1 MERDLYKKIL
11 IATDGS
17 ENGTQ
22 AINAGME
29 IARLS
34 EGKAYALHV
43 VDTSGYPSG
52 RGDPKWTRLIEEQFK
67 TFGLEITATVEEA
80 AKAAGVE
87 VEFVTLEGHPAE
99 KILDFAEKQDVD
111 MIVVGSLGKTDV
123 ERFLLGSVSEKVV
136 RNAKVPVLVVRAK
149 SPWKGWKPRIL

>member
-1 MERDLYKKIL
+1 MGDLYKQIL

-17 ENGTQ
+17 ENGAQ

-34 EGKAYALHV
+34 NGKAYALHV
-43 VDTSGYPSG
+43 IDTSGYPSG
-52 RGDPKWTRLIEEQFK
+52 RVDPKWTRLIEEQFK
-67 TFGLEITATVEEA
+67 TFGLEITATVEKA

-99 KILDFAEKQDVD
+99 KILDFAEKKAVD

-123 ERFLLGSVSEKVV
+123 ERFMLGSVSEKVV
-136 RNAKVPVLVVRAK
+136 RNAKVPVLVVHGK
-149 SPWKGWKPRIL
+149 SPLK

>member
-1 MERDLYKKIL
+1 MGGEESMGRALYKNIL

-17 ENGTQ
+17 ENGAQ
-22 AINAGME
+22 AIDAGME

-34 EGKAYALHV
+34 NEKTYALHV
-43 VDTSGYPSG
+43 IDTSGYPSG
-52 RGDPKWTRLIEEQFK
+52 RGDPKWIRLIEEQFK

-87 VEFVTLEGHPAE
+87 VEFVTLGGHPAE

-136 RNAKVPVLVVRAK
+136 RNAKVPVLIVRAK
-149 SPWKGWKPRIL
+149 SS

>member
-17 ENGTQ
+17 NNSAQ
-22 AINAGME
+22 AVDAGME

-34 EGKAYALHV
+34 NGKAYALHV
-43 VDTSGYPSG
+43 IDTSSYSSG
-52 RGDPKWTRLIEEQFK
+52 REDPKWTRLIEEQLK

-99 KILDFAEKQDVD
+99 KILDFAEKQAVD

-136 RNAKVPVLVVRAK
+136 RNSKVPVLVVHGKR
-149 SPWKGWKPRIL
+149 L

>member
-1 MERDLYKKIL
+1 MEKDPYKKIL

-17 ENGTQ
+17 ENGAQ
-22 AINAGME
+22 AVDAGME

-34 EGKAYALHV
+34 NGKVYALHV
-43 VDTSGYPSG
+43 IDTSYYPSG
-52 RGDPKWTRLIEEQFK
+52 KGDPKWARLIEEQFK
-67 TFGLEITATVEEA
+67 TFGLETTATVEEA

-87 VEFVTLEGHPAE
+87 VEFVTLKGHPAE
-99 KILDFAEKQDVD
+99 KILDFAEKQGVD

-136 RNAKVPVLVVRAK
+136 RNAKVPVLVVHGKR
-149 SPWKGWKPRIL
+149 P

>member
-1 MERDLYKKIL
+1 
-11 IATDGS
+11 
-17 ENGTQ
+17 
-22 AINAGME
+22 ME

-34 EGKAYALHV
+34 KGKAYALHII
-43 VDTSGYPSG
+43 DASGYPSG
-52 RGDPKWTRLIEEQFK
+52 RGDLKWTRLIEEQLK

-99 KILDFAEKQDVD
+99 KILDFAEKNAVD
-111 MIVVGSLGKTDV
+111 MIVVGSLGRNNV

-136 RNAKVPVLVVRAK
+136 RNAKVPVLVVHGK
-149 SPWKGWKPRIL
+149 SL

>member
-1 MERDLYKKIL
+1 MGRDLYKKIL

-17 ENGTQ
+17 ENGAQ

-34 EGKAYALHV
+34 NGKAYALHV
-43 VDTSGYPSG
+43 IDTSGYPSG
-52 RGDPKWTRLIEEQFK
+52 RVDPKWTRLIEEQFK

-99 KILDFAEKQDVD
+99 KILDFAEKKAVD
-111 MIVVGSLGKTDV
+111 MIVVGSLGKTDI
-123 ERFLLGSVSEKVV
+123 ERFMLGSVSEKVV
-136 RNAKVPVLVVRAK
+136 RNAKIPVLGVHGK
-149 SPWKGWKPRIL
+149 SPLKG

>member
-1 MERDLYKKIL
+1 MGRREGMGRDLYKKIL

-17 ENGTQ
+17 ENGAQ

-43 VDTSGYPSG
+43 IDTSGYPSG
-52 RGDPKWTRLIEEQFK
+52 RRDPKWTRLIEEQFK

-99 KILDFAEKQDVD
+99 KILDFAEKHAVD

-123 ERFLLGSVSEKVV
+123 ERFMLGSVSEKVV
-136 RNAKVPVLVVRAK
+136 RNAKVPVLVVHGKR
-149 SPWKGWKPRIL
+149 P